1 MADWG
6 IEKARSIYNVAVWSE
21 GYFDVNKNGDLVAY
35 PDQDHKKPGINF
47 PELTARFKEEGLT
60 LPVLVRFT
68 DILQHRV
75 GTLINSF
82 AQAKQER
89 EYQGEYTAVYPIKVN
104 QQFSVVK
111 KL

>member
-6 IEKARSIYNVAVWSE
+6 FEKARSIYNVAVWSE
-21 GYFDVNKNGDLVAY
+21 GYFDVNNKGDLVAY
-35 PDQDHKKPGINF
+35 PDQDHNKPGISM

-75 GTLINSF
+75 GTLISSF
-82 AQAKQER
+82 MQAKAE
-89 EYQGEYTAVYPIKVN
+89 KD
-104 QQFSVVK
+104 
-111 KL
+111 

>member
-21 GYFDVNKNGDLVAY
+21 GYFDVKKNGDLVAY

-60 LPVLVRFT
+60 LPVLVR
-68 DILQHRV
+68 IQ
-75 GTLINSF
+75 
-82 AQAKQER
+82 
-89 EYQGEYTAVYPIKVN
+89 
-104 QQFSVVK
+104 
-111 KL
+111 